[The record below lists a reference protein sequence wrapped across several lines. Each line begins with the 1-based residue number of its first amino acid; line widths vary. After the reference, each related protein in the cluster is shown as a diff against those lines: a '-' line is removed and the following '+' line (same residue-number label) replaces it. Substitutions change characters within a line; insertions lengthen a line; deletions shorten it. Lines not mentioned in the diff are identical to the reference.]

1 MKNTSFTAVDVETA
15 TNSRFICQIGIVSVV
30 AGEIKEKISILVQ
43 PPNNYYDTA
52 TTFIHHI
59 TPDQTANAPHFNE
72 VWPTIHNYFEGKIV
86 VAHNSSF
93 DEDALRKNL
102 DYYNIFPLG
111 LSPFICTCKLYNGIS
126 LENLCRAFNMDCG
139 QHHDALFDATCCAQF
154 YLNYLN
160 GVCPDPEIMEVSCPT
175 RKSSAKAR
183 TRTLRGNILEKDLS
197 VADENSPFYDRNIV
211 ITGVFRQERKE
222 IAIFFRNRLGADINT
237 SITKRTHFVLIGE
250 DPGPYKIE
258 KIDKLIHDGYNIR
271 KLYQSD
277 IDAILSGE
285 WEGYHVAKEVKK
297 QLDFTIDHYRR
308 HCITFEGM
316 NNIIAT
322 KELFFG
328 KNFSG
333 NIDLL
338 RQITGNLG
346 AFGDTDIYPETNICV
361 LSDNTIE
368 LLSHGTK
375 DETIAYIE
383 DYYNNRN
390 SITFD
395 FSFLSESAILDYCR
409 RRCEWCGDKI
419 TMSLYMKYIHS
430 LHKNA

>member
-139 QHHDALFDATCCAQF
+139 QHHD
-154 YLNYLN
+154 

-250 DPGPYKIE
+250 DPGPSKIE

>member
-1 MKNTSFTAVDVETA
+1 
-15 TNSRFICQIGIVSVV
+15 
-30 AGEIKEKISILVQ
+30 
-43 PPNNYYDTA
+43 
-52 TTFIHHI
+52 
-59 TPDQTANAPHFNE
+59 
-72 VWPTIHNYFEGKIV
+72 
-86 VAHNSSF
+86 
-93 DEDALRKNL
+93 
-102 DYYNIFPLG
+102 
-111 LSPFICTCKLYNGIS
+111 
-126 LENLCRAFNMDCG
+126 
-139 QHHDALFDATCCAQF
+139 
-154 YLNYLN
+154 
-160 GVCPDPEIMEVSCPT
+160 
-175 RKSSAKAR
+175 
-183 TRTLRGNILEKDLS
+183 
-197 VADENSPFYDRNIV
+197 
-211 ITGVFRQERKE
+211 
-222 IAIFFRNRLGADINT
+222 
-237 SITKRTHFVLIGE
+237 
-250 DPGPYKIE
+250 
-258 KIDKLIHDGYNIR
+258 
-271 KLYQSD
+271 
-277 IDAILSGE
+277 
-285 WEGYHVAKEVKK
+285 
-297 QLDFTIDHYRR
+297 
-308 HCITFEGM
+308 M

>member
-1 MKNTSFTAVDVETA
+1 
-15 TNSRFICQIGIVSVV
+15 
-30 AGEIKEKISILVQ
+30 
-43 PPNNYYDTA
+43 
-52 TTFIHHI
+52 
-59 TPDQTANAPHFNE
+59 
-72 VWPTIHNYFEGKIV
+72 
-86 VAHNSSF
+86 
-93 DEDALRKNL
+93 
-102 DYYNIFPLG
+102 
-111 LSPFICTCKLYNGIS
+111 
-126 LENLCRAFNMDCG
+126 MDCG

-250 DPGPYKIE
+250 DPGPSKIE